1 VARTTKDLASVGDL
15 LALLPSWTRALRA
28 ENKSPRTIQS
38 YEEAVLQF
46 EVFLRTPGMPTAV
59 ARLTREHVESFLDYL
74 FSCKRSAATV
84 ANRYRSLQQ
93 FFRWLEDD
101 GEITRSPMAKMRP
114 PKVPEE
120 PVPVVSEEDLRRI
133 LATCNSKSFDDV
145 RDNAII
151 RLLYDSG
158 GRLAEVINM
167 AWVEADPER
176 CDVDLDQAQI
186 TVLGKGCRSRT
197 IPMGRQTVR
206 AVDRYI
212 RERRRHKHAEEAWLW
227 LGRKGRLRP
236 TGLSQMLDRRASEAG
251 VPHIHPHQL
260 RHSFAHS
267 FLAAGGNEG
276 DLMRLAGWRSPD
288 MLRRYGASVADER
301 AREAHRRLSPG
312 DRL

>member
-1 VARTTKDLASVGDL
+1 VARTTKDLAIVGDL
-15 LALLPSWTRALRA
+15 LTLLPSWTRALRA

-46 EVFLRTPGMPTAV
+46 EVFLRTAGMPTAV

-120 PVPVVSEEDLRRI
+120 PVPVVPEEDLRRI
-133 LATCNSKSFDDV
+133 LATCNSKGFDDV

-158 GRLAEVINM
+158 GRLAEVINL

-186 TVLGKGCRSRT
+186 TVLGKGRRPRT

-212 RERRRHKHAEEAWLW
+212 RERRRHKHAEEPWLW